1 MPFQW
6 TNQGGGWIDVASR
19 LQDLSD
25 AKQMAVLRD
34 QAAIRQRL
42 SDEQA
47 RRMADLKFKG
57 DQYTL
62 RGQLLG
68 TVETPEDYSRVM
80 PILES
85 EGLPTQDLPEQR
97 KSEAWLTFAKK
108 PEVTAAPAWLAD
120 KWRPAGGPSLPTPTD
135 LPEGPMQSPGVDP
148 MEIATSVRRAAE
160 RGLSLDK
167 QQRFQ
172 DQELG
177 RILQKAQIQANL
189 EKYATQDRYREAA
202 NMRAQ
207 DAAALAKRRADIDA
221 GIAATTAEI
230 KRKELE
236 TAGPGGQALTQSI
249 KELPAALEN
258 AKTAKTGLQTID
270 RMQELLGEGA
280 GARPGMIKV
289 GLGRLFGYQSDEMAR
304 AEEYQ
309 LLAETLRGPLREDIV
324 GPGPMTEA
332 EQRLLG
338 QVTGGGATG
347 RKAATALLNLYRA
360 KAVEKI
366 SGYNRKRERLSKYD
380 ATIPD
385 LYEEIKI
392 GEEKPPRAP
401 APAPQPSRTA
411 RNQQEF
417 NAIWATLKPGETLV
431 GPDGRA
437 WKKGGGR

>member
-47 RRMADLKFKG
+47 RRVADLKLKG
-57 DQYTL
+57 DQYAL

-80 PILES
+80 PILQS

-108 PEVTAAPAWLAD
+108 PEMTAAPAWLAD

-135 LPEGPMQSPGVDP
+135 LPSESMQSPGIAP
-148 MEIATSVRRAAE
+148 EEIATSVRRAAE

-172 DQELG
+172 DQDIG
-177 RILQKAQIQANL
+177 RQIQLANLARVQDKDALSREWMAFQREAKIQGMSEAEIQREFQRRMALMGFGLDVQKLELQKKQ
-189 EKYATQDRYREAA
+189 EA
-202 NMRAQ
+202 RT
-207 DAAALAKRRADIDA
+207 
-221 GIAATTAEI
+221 AATTPKFTSDQTNAATYGRRVEAGLSDLDRI
-230 KRKELE
+230 SSTGYDPTSPVNAGTIYALVTGAPGAKLV
-236 TAGPGGQALTQSI
+236 AGPEARQTAQSYRNIVNAILRRESGAAIAASEFDNAQQQYFPALGDDPGTLAQKRRNLEQAMAGL
-249 KELPAALEN
+249 
-258 AKTAKTGLQTID
+258 KT
-270 RMQELLGEGA
+270 GA
-280 GARPGMIKV
+280 GAAWDATPQITAPGK
-289 GLGRLFGYQSDEMAR
+289 
-304 AEEYQ
+304 
-309 LLAETLRGPLREDIV
+309 P
-324 GPGPMTEA
+324 
-332 EQRLLG
+332 
-338 QVTGGGATG
+338 
-347 RKAATALLNLYRA
+347 ATAP
-360 KAVEKI
+360 
-366 SGYNRKRERLSKYD
+366 S
-380 ATIPD
+380 
-385 LYEEIKI
+385 
-392 GEEKPPRAP
+392 AP
-401 APAPQPSRTA
+401 ARSA

-417 NAIWATLKPGETLV
+417 NAIWSTLKPGETLV
-431 GPDGRA
+431 GPDGRT